1 VEARVEMSRRRVL
14 VLPSWYPSNSKPL
27 AGSFFQ
33 EQTRMLEREWDVRVM
48 VPLALSTRRYVRNK
62 PPPPGQLPVQDPSTF
77 AVQYRTDRWMS
88 WSRQQDAMAKAVQ
101 HSLAE
106 FRREGWAPD
115 VLLAHSTAWAGALA
129 TQIGKKLGLPVVI
142 VEHSS
147 SWLVREY
154 TPEQESR
161 VRQALADAT
170 TVCAVSPAL
179 RRLMLAHD
187 LPDAIHWEVV
197 GNLVDE
203 SVFYPPESSRTDGR
217 ADFHVLTVA
226 NREFIKDVRT
236 LFQAVAIIKAQRP
249 MLRLSLRAVGDFRGE
264 GRSFSELS
272 ADYGVEDRV
281 SIDSFLERAET
292 AQAMREA
299 HLFVSSSIAETFGVV
314 IAEAL
319 ACGLPVVAT
328 RSGGAE
334 YILGEGSPFLVEP
347 RDPEALARKMLE
359 VVDGVHPFDAL
370 QASESIV
377 CRFGLAAFAARM
389 NRILNEAIRRHT
401 SSIAAAPENDA
412 GARL

>member
-1 VEARVEMSRRRVL
+1 MSRRRVL

-33 EQTRMLEREWDVRVM
+33 EQTRLLEREWNVRVI
-48 VPLALSTRRYVRNK
+48 VPLALSTRRYLRNK

-88 WSRQQDAMAKAVQ
+88 WSRQQDAMARAVQ

-115 VLLAHSTAWAGALA
+115 VLLAHSTVWAGALA
-129 TQIGKKLGLPVVI
+129 TRIGKKLGLPVVI

-147 SWLVREY
+147 SWFVSEY

-161 VRQALADAT
+161 IRQALADAT

-203 SVFYPPESSRTDGR
+203 SVFYPPESSRTDSGGS
-217 ADFHVLTVA
+217 FYVLTVA
-226 NREFIKDVRT
+226 NRGFIKDVGS
-236 LFQAVAIIKAQRP
+236 LFQAAALIRAERPQFRFAI
-249 MLRLSLRAVGDFRGE
+249 RAVGNFRGD
-264 GRSFSELS
+264 GRSFSELA
-272 ADYGVEDRV
+272 ADYGVSDMVR
-281 SIDSFLERAET
+281 IDSFLERAET

-299 HLFVSSSIAETFGVV
+299 NLFVSTSIAETFGVV

-319 ACGLPVVAT
+319 ACGLQVVAT

-334 YILGEGSPFLVEP
+334 YILGEDSPFLVEP
-347 RDPEALARKMLE
+347 RNPEALARKILE
-359 VVDGVHPFDAL
+359 VVDGTHAFDAL
-370 QASESIV
+370 QASQGIV
-377 CRFGLAAFAARM
+377 RRFGVTAFQARM
-389 NRILNEAIRRHT
+389 NRVLDEAIRRQAT
-401 SSIAAAPENDA
+401 GVTTVSTYDVGGKS
-412 GARL
+412 